1 MAYAFYLFS
10 SIILSLIIHSDSE
23 HHISWEEF
31 DHHLPAAYGIPHSFL
46 EVRWTPSVNQRFTD
60 NRRDLNVFQPV
71 SFPSLSTFSV
81 SLYLSHFSLS
91 LSPSSSLSLSRS
103 LSLSLSLSLRF
114 FSSLLLAPFPFQN
127 STIIKAVQNKFR
139 IKILLL
145 DAPTIS
151 PRCCNH
157 YDIAHFSVKTKTKS
171 LL

>member
-1 MAYAFYLFS
+1 MFFNQS
-10 SIILSLIIHSDSE
+10 LSL
-23 HHISWEEF
+23 
-31 DHHLPAAYGIPHSFL
+31 LYL
-46 EVRWTPSVNQRFTD
+46 
-60 NRRDLNVFQPV
+60 
-71 SFPSLSTFSV
+71 PSLF
-81 SLYLSHFSLS
+81 LSIFLISLS
-91 LSPSSSLSLSRS
+91 LSLLLLPSLSLA